1 MNLLKTSL
9 INAIAVVLKILT
21 MLGINKVLAIYV
33 GPTGY
38 ALIGQL
44 QNAVS
49 MILTLSGNAINTGV
63 TKYTAEFKDDEF
75 AQQKVWDTAF
85 RITFFTV
92 AWLSLLIYLFS
103 NQLALYF
110 LKSSEYS
117 YVFST
122 LAITLIFFSLN
133 AQILA
138 ILNGKKEIINFV
150 KINIIGS
157 IFSFLLTATLA
168 YFYGL
173 KGALLALVT
182 NQSLV
187 FFVSY
192 MLANKLAW
200 FKKIKFLKYF
210 DKSLAINLLKYALM
224 GLVGAIVVPV
234 SHIMVRSHIGITIG
248 WAEAGLWDGL
258 WRISTV
264 YLMFITSVLSV
275 YFLPKFSEL
284 KNKELLKKELTS
296 GYLLILPFVM
306 FISLLIYLFRQP
318 IVFLLFSNEFLRMSD
333 LFAWQLIGDVFKITS
348 WLLGYILLAKAMT
361 KLVIF
366 SELIFAT
373 SFYLFTVYFTN
384 LYGLVG
390 VTYAYC
396 LNYVLHLLF
405 MLISLKKLKVL

>member
-1 MNLLKTSL
+1 
-9 INAIAVVLKILT
+9 
-21 MLGINKVLAIYV
+21 
-33 GPTGY
+33 
-38 ALIGQL
+38 
-44 QNAVS
+44 
-49 MILTLSGNAINTGV
+49 
-63 TKYTAEFKDDEF
+63 
-75 AQQKVWDTAF
+75 
-85 RITFFTV
+85 
-92 AWLSLLIYLFS
+92 
-103 NQLALYF
+103 
-110 LKSSEYS
+110 
-117 YVFST
+117 
-122 LAITLIFFSLN
+122 
-133 AQILA
+133 
-138 ILNGKKEIINFV
+138 
-150 KINIIGS
+150 
-157 IFSFLLTATLA
+157 
-168 YFYGL
+168 
-173 KGALLALVT
+173 
-182 NQSLV
+182 
-187 FFVSY
+187 
-192 MLANKLAW
+192 
-200 FKKIKFLKYF
+200 
-210 DKSLAINLLKYALM
+210 
-224 GLVGAIVVPV
+224 
-234 SHIMVRSHIGITIG
+234 
-248 WAEAGLWDGL
+248 
-258 WRISTV
+258 
-264 YLMFITSVLSV
+264 MFITSVLSV

>member
-1 MNLLKTSL
+1 
-9 INAIAVVLKILT
+9 
-21 MLGINKVLAIYV
+21 
-33 GPTGY
+33 
-38 ALIGQL
+38 
-44 QNAVS
+44 
-49 MILTLSGNAINTGV
+49 
-63 TKYTAEFKDDEF
+63 
-75 AQQKVWDTAF
+75 
-85 RITFFTV
+85 
-92 AWLSLLIYLFS
+92 
-103 NQLALYF
+103 
-110 LKSSEYS
+110 
-117 YVFST
+117 
-122 LAITLIFFSLN
+122 
-133 AQILA
+133 
-138 ILNGKKEIINFV
+138 
-150 KINIIGS
+150 
-157 IFSFLLTATLA
+157 
-168 YFYGL
+168 
-173 KGALLALVT
+173 
-182 NQSLV
+182 
-187 FFVSY
+187 
-192 MLANKLAW
+192 
-200 FKKIKFLKYF
+200 
-210 DKSLAINLLKYALM
+210 M